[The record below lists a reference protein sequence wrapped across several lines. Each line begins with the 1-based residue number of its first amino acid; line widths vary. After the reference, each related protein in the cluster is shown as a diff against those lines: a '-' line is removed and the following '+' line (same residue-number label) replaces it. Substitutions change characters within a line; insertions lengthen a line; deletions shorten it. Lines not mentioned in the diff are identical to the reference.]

1 MRMKKIV
8 KKSCCIYFRYKM
20 QRIWLLRLVSL
31 VNVFFSFEMEKKVLM
46 QTFFKLI
53 YEIDDTFVLCLKIR
67 KQVL

>member
-1 MRMKKIV
+1 
-8 KKSCCIYFRYKM
+8 M